1 MIGLYDLVA
10 DRLRA
15 NCPSLLQ
22 VEVGAEGVK
31 AIEMLALGGDVTAL
45 VAPISDEARP
55 VSTGTFHIVQTENET
70 FAVVMALVFPGG
82 FPQFETARQEIK
94 TALRGWM
101 PDELA
106 LPIEYV
112 GGATLLYDLK
122 REGGRWLHRLRFRAV
137 SQATYGVS
145 T

>member
-1 MIGLYDLVA
+1 MIGLYDLVV
-10 DRLRA
+10 DRLRDD
-15 NCPSLLQ
+15 CPSLLQ
-22 VEVGAEGVK
+22 VETGAEGVK

-45 VAPISDEARP
+45 VSPMSDEARP
-55 VSTGTFHIVQTENET
+55 VPAGTFHMVQSETET

-82 FPQFETARQEIK
+82 FPQFETARDQIK

-101 PDELA
+101 PEGLA

-112 GGATLLYDLK
+112 GGATLQYDLK

-137 SQATYGVS
+137 SQVTYGVS
-145 T
+145 Q